1 MQELMTLE
9 AQQLAEL
16 MVEHNG
22 DLTAVSRDVRTN
34 HNAMSLKNAIASDP
48 SIRRHY
54 HELLTEKLQESGLH
68 ITERILKMVRLQNK
82 CFGSDEVPPDPRM
95 AIALSREIST
105 LIAEGKQQR
114 VSGKAAVM
122 MTSKEDAKEILLAFL
137 DS

>member
-1 MQELMTLE
+1 MEIMTRE
-9 AQQLAEL
+9 AQELAEL

-22 DLTAVSRDVRTN
+22 DLTAVSRDARTN
-34 HNAMSLKNAIASDP
+34 HNAMSLRNAIASDP
-48 SIRRHY
+48 TIRVEY
-54 HELLTEKLQESGLH
+54 HRLLTEKLQESGLH
-68 ITERILKMVRLQNK
+68 ITERILKMVNLQNK
-82 CFGSDEVPPDPRM
+82 CFGSEEMPADPRM

-105 LIAEGKQQR
+105 LIAEGKSQK